1 MNHSFFVRTD
11 TKKVVQETYW
21 SKPIS
26 LAMPFKTTLGS
37 LFKQDDEDRF
47 NIIFSNALDHE
58 TEVFC
63 AHIPIIEEQEQLCF
77 FIVSAKKFVYVLALD
92 YLANLP
98 SSIQEAHNQVIFAM
112 IKQFAVLRGE
122 QLMHASE
129 EVYNHFE
136 EIQKLNNDLVNT
148 QRQLQRANR
157 KLEQLNLELNN
168 HLVKDA
174 LTGLVSRYQYH
185 SEMQTVIQENPQA
198 QGLFVFIDIDDFKQV
213 NDNYGHAI
221 GDQYLV
227 GFSARLASLS
237 CTGVSIAMRI
247 AGDEFG
253 LYLHGMEAA
262 DEAFIVHFYENF
274 RSQVTKSPIHT
285 DAGDLPICCSLG
297 MAIYN
302 KDTTNLFE
310 LIEYADW
317 AMYQAKRSG
326 KNSYCVFDKKAYEAE
341 KNEESVITLM

>member
-11 TKKVVQETYW
+11 TSKVVQETYW

-26 LAMPFKTTLGS
+26 LAMPFKTTLES
-37 LFKQDDEDRF
+37 LFHQDDKNHF
-47 NIIFSNALDHE
+47 NTIFSNALEHE
-58 TEVFC
+58 QEVFC
-63 AHIPIIEEQEQLCF
+63 AHLPIIEEQEQLCF
-77 FIVSAKKFVYVLALD
+77 FIASAKKFVYVLALD
-92 YLANLP
+92 YLVHLP
-98 SSIQEAHNQVIFAM
+98 PSIQEAHNQVIFRM
-112 IKQFAVLRGE
+112 IKQFAVLHGE

-185 SEMQTVIQENPQA
+185 SEMQGVIQENPEA
-198 QGLFVFIDIDDFKQV
+198 QGLFVFIDIDNFKQV
-213 NDNYGHAI
+213 NDTYGHAI

-227 GFSARLASLS
+227 GFSTRLSSLF
-237 CTGVSIAMRI
+237 CKGVSIAMRI

-253 LYLHGMEAA
+253 LYLHGMEAV
-262 DEAFIVHFYENF
+262 DEAFLHQFYQTF
-274 RSQVTKSPIHT
+274 TSHVTKDPIHT

-297 MAIYN
+297 MASYN

-310 LIEYADW
+310 LIEYADF
-317 AMYQAKRSG
+317 AMYQAKRAG
-326 KNSYCVFDKKAYEAE
+326 KNSYCVFDKKTYEAE
-341 KNEESVITLM
+341 KYEDSIITLV